1 MRQRHGRHSPSKGSS
16 VESGN
21 KKGDFNKQRKGIIMK
36 KNRMF
41 IVSLATILLL
51 CFAVSGWT
59 AAPAKPKG
67 YPERPI
73 EVVVQ
78 YGAGGGS
85 DIFVRSLM
93 NAARKDI
100 GGGGN

>member
-1 MRQRHGRHSPSKGSS
+1 
-16 VESGN
+16 
-21 KKGDFNKQRKGIIMK
+21 MK

-41 IVSLATILLL
+41 IVSMAAILVLV
-51 CFAVSGWT
+51 FAASGWT
-59 AAPAKPKG
+59 AAPPKPKG

-85 DIFVRSLM
+85 DLFVRSLM
-93 NAARKDI
+93 NAARKDL
-100 GGGGN
+100 GWRST